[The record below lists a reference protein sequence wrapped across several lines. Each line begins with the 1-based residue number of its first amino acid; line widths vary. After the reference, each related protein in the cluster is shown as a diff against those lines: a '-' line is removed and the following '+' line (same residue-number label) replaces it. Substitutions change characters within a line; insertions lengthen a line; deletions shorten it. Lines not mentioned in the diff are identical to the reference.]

1 MQFSLN
7 SKSPKT
13 RLGSFIKGKLLEHT
27 TKRFDGIEKQ
37 ALTPQFSRAT
47 LLDPRC
53 KKVAFGVTENAN
65 DAEASVVSEIASLMG
80 NVSNTG
86 KYIIYK

>member
-1 MQFSLN
+1 LQCSLN
-7 SKSPKT
+7 AKSPRT
-13 RLGSFIKGKLLEHT
+13 RLGSFIKDRLLDNT
-27 TKRFDGIEKQ
+27 SMRFDGIEKQ
-37 ALTPQFSRAT
+37 ALTPHFSVAT

-53 KKVAFGVTENAN
+53 KKVAFGLAQNAN
-65 DAEASVVSEIASLMG
+65 DAEASLVAETATLIR

>member
-1 MQFSLN
+1 LQCSLN

-13 RLGSFIKGKLLEHT
+13 RLGSFIKGRLSENVSR
-27 TKRFDGIEKQ
+27 RFDGIEKQ
-37 ALTPQFSRAT
+37 TLTPHFSRAT

-53 KKVAFGVTENAN
+53 KKVAFGLAQNAN
-65 DAEASVVSEIASLMG
+65 DAEASLVAETATLMR

-86 KYIIYK
+86 KNI

>member
-1 MQFSLN
+1 LSLN

-13 RLGSFIKGKLLEHT
+13 RLAIFIKGRLLEYT
-27 TKRFDGIEKQ
+27 TKSFDGIEKQ
-37 ALTPQFSRAT
+37 TLTPHFSRAT

-53 KKVAFGVTENAN
+53 KKVAFGMAENAN
-65 DAEASVVSEIASLMG
+65 DAEDSIVSEIASLMR